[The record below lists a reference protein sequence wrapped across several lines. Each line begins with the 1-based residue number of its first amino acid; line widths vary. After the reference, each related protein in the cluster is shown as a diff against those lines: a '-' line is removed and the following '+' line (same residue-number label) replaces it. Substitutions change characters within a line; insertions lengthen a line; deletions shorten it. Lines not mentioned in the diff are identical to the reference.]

1 MTTLRITRSILVNS
15 QLGAI
20 AAGACLAACASGDDP
35 AIQDHSAKPSP
46 VEEVR
51 VLSIEETEA
60 EFQRRVRGTLTDE
73 EHSKILDVLAAFEAP
88 SEQVKLVGRMV
99 VWDDVYLDGEEL
111 MVSPETLIEKGR
123 VLTVALP
130 GTAGTPGPTPQLP
143 IAPHRYA
150 QVTSGGVFQ
159 FWRPAV
165 EEMFHAIVVPNSPSF
180 LLTLASTAAN
190 NIGNADSDCLFGG
203 ANGTLRAMTKASW
216 DGMGPGQSVTPRT
229 FVVYGPRDTA
239 CPGLLEEDEVS
250 GCALA
255 PRLSFIKTTGGVS
268 VQRMLIGP
276 RLGFV
281 DTDVTGNNANSL
293 RIVTHEI
300 LHSLGLAHPNLRIV
314 SECTAA
320 DLSAAGCTT
329 QAACCN
335 PVSPQGGVVPR
346 CCAQG
351 VIVPGTNIEP
361 NHTSIMTGFCPDGA
375 ASPGCSNTMTNA
387 DIDLLDTLY
396 SPQAG
401 GSCAYV
407 HNFTTIIGD

>member
-1 MTTLRITRSILVNS
+1 MKISRNIRSVLVNS

-20 AAGACLAACASGDDP
+20 AAGACLAACAGADAP
-35 AIQDHSAKPSP
+35 AIEDHSAQPP
-46 VEEVR
+46 PAEEVR
-51 VLSIEETEA
+51 ILSIEETEA
-60 EFQRRVRGTLTDE
+60 EFQRRVRGTLTDD
-73 EHSKILDVLAAFEAP
+73 EHTKILDVLAAFEAP
-88 SEQVKLVGRMV
+88 TEDVKLVGRMV

-123 VLTVALP
+123 VLTVAVP

-165 EEMFHAIVVPNSPSF
+165 EEMFNAIVVPDSPSF
-180 LLTLASTAAN
+180 LLTLANAAAD
-190 NIGNADSDCLFGG
+190 NIGNADTDCLFGG
-203 ANGTLRAMTKASW
+203 ANGTLRAMTKTSW

-229 FVVYGPRDTA
+229 FVIYGPLATA
-239 CPGLLEEDEVS
+239 CPGLIENTIK

-281 DTDVTGNNANSL
+281 DTGVTGNNDDSR
-293 RIVTHEI
+293 RIVTHEL
-300 LHSLGLAHPNLRIV
+300 LHALGLAHPDLRIT
-314 SECTAA
+314 SSCTAA
-320 DLSAAGCTT
+320 QLSAAGCTN

-351 VIVPGTNIEP
+351 VIVPGTNVEP
-361 NHTSIMTGFCPDGA
+361 DHTSIMTGSCPDGA

-396 SPQAG
+396 SPQSG

-407 HNFTTIIGD
+407 HNFTTIVGD